1 VLLSSHILHEVE
13 KVCDTVTIIRNG
25 TSVESGTL
33 DELRH
38 LTRSNVTAVVSDD
51 PSAVGGLAGV
61 HNFATAPAD
70 GGTRVTF
77 DVDNAQVGSAMSRLT
92 ALGLHSL
99 TAAPPSLEELFMR
112 HYGDVLPG
120 AESAAD
126 GADDTASAAPTA
138 PGTAG
143 AR

>member
-1 VLLSSHILHEVE
+1 V
-13 KVCDTVTIIRNG
+13 
-25 TSVESGTL
+25 SVESGTL

-38 LTRSNVTAVVSDD
+38 LTRSNVTAVVAGD
-51 PSAVGGLAGV
+51 PAGVGDLAGV
-61 HNFATAPAD
+61 HNLVAAPAD

-77 DVDNAQVGSAMSRLT
+77 DVDNAQVGPAMSQLT

-112 HYGDVLPG
+112 HYGDALPG
-120 AESAAD
+120 ATSGG
-126 GADDTASAAPTA
+126 GADSGPVAQAAR
-138 PGTAG
+138 GTAG